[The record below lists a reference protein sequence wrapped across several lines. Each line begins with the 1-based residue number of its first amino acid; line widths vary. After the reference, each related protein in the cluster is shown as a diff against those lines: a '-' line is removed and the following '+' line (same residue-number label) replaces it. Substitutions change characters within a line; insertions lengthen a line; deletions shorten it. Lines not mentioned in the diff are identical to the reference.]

1 MASVSIPEDL
11 AQAEQRAKELQSRNI
26 KTTVDAVI
34 QQAITDY
41 VQEILMEGLEGSY
54 VTTHFAD
61 DQLTIT
67 EDATGKVLTTIP
79 APDGGFQAAFRS
91 QGRMLMQNLANK
103 VQEKFRD
110 RIIRG

>member
-11 AQAEQRAKELQSRNI
+11 TQAEARVKELAGRHI
-26 KTTVDAVI
+26 DTTVDAVI

-61 DQLTIT
+61 DVLTIT
-67 EDATGKVLTTIP
+67 DDATGQVVTTIP
-79 APDGGFQAAFRS
+79 APAGGFQAAFRS
-91 QGRMLMQNLANK
+91 SGRLLMQNLASK

>member
-11 AQAEQRAKELQSRNI
+11 AQAEKRVAELQTRHI
-26 KTTVDAVI
+26 EATVDDVI

-67 EDATGKVLTTIP
+67 EDATGKTITTIP
-79 APDGGFQAAFRS
+79 APAGGFQAAFRS
-91 QGRMLMQNLANK
+91 QGRMLMQNLASK